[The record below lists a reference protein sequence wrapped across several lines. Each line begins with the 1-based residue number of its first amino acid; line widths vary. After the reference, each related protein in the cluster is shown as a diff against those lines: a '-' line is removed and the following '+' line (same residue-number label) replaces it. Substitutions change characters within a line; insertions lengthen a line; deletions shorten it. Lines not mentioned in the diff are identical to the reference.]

1 MFFDHLAL
9 VSGIM
14 LKVFSLYY
22 LVMCLFFRKK
32 TAPRI
37 HYSPKYKFAC
47 LIAARNE
54 EAVIGNLIKSLREQ
68 NYPPELIEIY
78 VIPNNCTDNTEQA
91 ALAAGAE
98 IICPKGVVRSKGD
111 ALHFAVRK
119 LLPREDIDCFMIFD
133 ADNIADAD
141 YMKAMNDAFMSGVQV
156 AKSRIES
163 KNPYDSWVSG
173 CYGLYYNIF
182 NNFFNES
189 RSRLGLSPKLIGT
202 GLGIKRE
209 VLFKM
214 GGWNT
219 VTIAEDTEFNA
230 NCIIDG
236 YRIGWVPD
244 AITYDETPDSFRISF
259 KQRRRWIGGIMAVA
273 KESLSDI
280 FYEGLSSHR
289 VIQLFDMAMILI
301 MPYMQTIS
309 VLPAILILAAAA
321 YGGFFGTAVLF
332 MAGGLV
338 LSYLGITAFGLLL
351 AVLSP
356 YEARS
361 MSKAILMFPIFT
373 FSWMPLCFIALFTG
387 GGSWEQIRHK
397 RTITL
402 KDLNYGGRT
411 SA

>member
-1 MFFDHLAL
+1 MFLDHLAL

-14 LKVFSLYY
+14 LKIFSLYY

-37 HYSPKYKFAC
+37 HYSPQCKFAC

-54 EAVIGNLIKSLREQ
+54 ETVIGNLIKSLREQ

-98 IICPKGVVRSKGD
+98 IISPKGVVRSKGD
-111 ALHFAVRK
+111 ALHYAVRK
-119 LLPREDIDCFMIFD
+119 LLPRDDIDCFMIFD
-133 ADNIADAD
+133 ADNIADIN
-141 YMKAMNDAFMSGVQV
+141 YMKAMNDAFMSGIQV

-230 NCIIDG
+230 DCVIEG
-236 YRIGWVPD
+236 YKVGWVPD
-244 AITYDETPDSFRISF
+244 AITYDETPDSFKVSL
-259 KQRRRWIGGIMAVA
+259 KQRRRWIGGIMDVA
-273 KESLSDI
+273 KESLPDI
-280 FYEGLSSHR
+280 FYGGLSSHR

-301 MPYMQTIS
+301 MPYVQTIS
-309 VLPAILILAAAA
+309 LLPAILILASAV
-321 YGGFFGTAVLF
+321 YGGFLGTALLF
-332 MAGGLV
+332 IGGGLL
-338 LSYLGITAFGLLL
+338 LSCLGVAAFGLLL
-351 AVLSP
+351 AVISP
-356 YEARS
+356 YETRS
-361 MSKAILMFPIFT
+361 MIKSVLMFPVFT
-373 FSWMPLCFIALFTG
+373 LSWMPLCFMALFAG

-397 RTITL
+397 RAIAL
-402 KDLNYGGRT
+402 KDLNYSART
-411 SA
+411 AA